1 MNKFDQILKWTARFF
16 IILLV
21 PLLLTNLFLIYQS
34 YAQPDRAPNAFGITP
49 LIVQSGSMDDGSKRA
64 IKVGD
69 LMLVKNK
76 TQQEKYHNQDVITF
90 KSGNSYVSHEVI
102 TIKVDDG
109 ITTYQTKG
117 RANNAPDQ
125 EFVKENQIL
134 GKNLKTIPKLGDFL
148 LFLQTPLGLVGSIG
162 IPILLLMGYDRVK
175 EIRAKRQYKGGT
187 EIEEC

>member
-1 MNKFDQILKWTARFF
+1 MDRVDKLLKWIARFF
-16 IILLV
+16 IIILI

-34 YAQPDRAPNAFGITP
+34 YAHPDRAPNAFGITP
-49 LIVQSGSMDDGSKRA
+49 LIVQSGSMDDGSKQA

-76 TQQEKYHNQDVITF
+76 GLQEHYQNHDVITF

-102 TIKVDDG
+102 TVKIDDG
-109 ITTYQTKG
+109 VRTYQTKG
-117 RANNAPDQ
+117 LANNVPDQ

-134 GKNLKTIPKLGDFL
+134 GKNLKTIPMLGDLL

-162 IPILLLMGYDRVK
+162 IPTLLLMGYDRIK
-175 EIRAKRQYKGGT
+175 EIRAKRQFKGGT